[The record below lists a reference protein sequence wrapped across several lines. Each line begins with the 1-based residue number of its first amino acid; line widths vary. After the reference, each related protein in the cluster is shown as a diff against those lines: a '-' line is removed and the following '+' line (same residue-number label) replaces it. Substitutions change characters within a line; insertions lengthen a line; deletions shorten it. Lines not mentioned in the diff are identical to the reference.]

1 MLKLKPRTLLIG
13 NFDGVHLGH
22 QSLIEFAK
30 KIARESDTELS
41 ILTFKPHPREVILNK
56 KVDLI
61 LPYFEKIKMLKS
73 FSVHSIDEIGF
84 NKEISK
90 MSPNDFISKF
100 LEASGAVNIII
111 GKDFKFGIHASGNV
125 DTLVSYKKS
134 LFKVHAI
141 EIEHIVDKRI
151 SSSLIKE
158 FLSQGCI
165 CEVNRF
171 LGRNY
176 YIKGEVVEG
185 EKRGRQIGFPTTN
198 LKTEWNLLPKEGV
211 YVTYIFVNGKRYDG
225 ITNIGYRPTFGKKDL
240 LIESHLF
247 DFNEFIYGLEIKI
260 EFLKRIRSE
269 KKFDSV
275 EELIENIKKD
285 VEFAKKYLMR
295 KLLPD

>member
-73 FSVHSIDEIGF
+73 FSVNSIDEIGF

-100 LEASGAVNIII
+100 LEASGAVNIIV

-260 EFLKRIRSE
+260 EFIKRIRSE

-285 VEFAKKYLMR
+285 VLFAKKRFSEESNL
-295 KLLPD
+295 

>member
-1 MLKLKPRTLLIG
+1 LLIG

-73 FSVHSIDEIGF
+73 FSVNSIDEIGF

-100 LEASGAVNIII
+100 LEASGAVNIIV

-285 VEFAKKYLMR
+285 VLFAKKRFSEESNL
-295 KLLPD
+295 

>member
-22 QSLIEFAK
+22 QSLIELAK

-73 FSVHSIDEIGF
+73 FSVNSIDEIGF

-100 LEASGAVNIII
+100 LEASGAVNIIV

-285 VEFAKKYLMR
+285 VLFAKKRFSEESNL
-295 KLLPD
+295 

>member
-73 FSVHSIDEIGF
+73 FSVNSIDEIGF

-100 LEASGAVNIII
+100 LEASGAVNIIV

-211 YVTYIFVNGKRYDG
+211 YVTYIFVNGKRYNG

-285 VEFAKKYLMR
+285 VLFAKKRFSEESNL
-295 KLLPD
+295 

>member
-22 QSLIEFAK
+22 QSLIEFAE

-73 FSVHSIDEIGF
+73 FSVNSIDEIGF

-100 LEASGAVNIII
+100 LEASGAVNIIV

-285 VEFAKKYLMR
+285 VLFAKKRFSEESNL
-295 KLLPD
+295 

>member
-22 QSLIEFAK
+22 QSLIDFAK

-41 ILTFKPHPREVILNK
+41 ILTFKPHPREVILNT

-61 LPYFEKIKMLKS
+61 LPYFEKIKVLKS
-73 FSVHSIDEIGF
+73 FSVNSIDEIVF

-100 LEASGAVNIII
+100 LEASGAVNIIV
-111 GKDFKFGIHASGNV
+111 GKDFKFGIQASGNV
-125 DTLVSYKKS
+125 QTLVSYKKS
-134 LFKVHAI
+134 LFKVYAI
-141 EIEHIVDKRI
+141 EIEHIVNKRI

-165 CEVNRF
+165 CEVNKF

-260 EFLKRIRSE
+260 EFIKRIRSE

-285 VEFAKKYLMR
+285 VEFAKKIFGEETA
-295 KLLPD
+295 

>member
-73 FSVHSIDEIGF
+73 FSVNSIDEIGF

-295 KLLPD
+295 KLLHD

>member
-41 ILTFKPHPREVILNK
+41 ILTFKPHPREVILNT

-61 LPYFEKIKMLKS
+61 LPYFEKIKVLKS
-73 FSVHSIDEIGF
+73 FSVNSIDEIGF

-100 LEASGAVNIII
+100 LEASGAVNIIV
-111 GKDFKFGIHASGNV
+111 GKDFKFGIQASGNV
-125 DTLVSYKKS
+125 QTLVSYKKS
-134 LFKVHAI
+134 FFKVYAI
-141 EIEHIVDKRI
+141 EIEHIVNKRI

-165 CEVNRF
+165 CEVNKF

-260 EFLKRIRSE
+260 EFIKRIRSE

-285 VEFAKKYLMR
+285 VEFAKKIFGEETA
-295 KLLPD
+295 

>member
-73 FSVHSIDEIGF
+73 FSVNSIDEIGF

-100 LEASGAVNIII
+100 LEASGAVNIIV

-285 VEFAKKYLMR
+285 VLFAKKRFSEESNL
-295 KLLPD
+295 

>member
-41 ILTFKPHPREVILNK
+41 ILTFKPHPREVILNT

-61 LPYFEKIKMLKS
+61 LPYFEKIKVLKS
-73 FSVHSIDEIGF
+73 FSVNSIDEIVF

-100 LEASGAVNIII
+100 LEASGAVNIIV
-111 GKDFKFGIHASGNV
+111 GKDFKFGIQASGNV
-125 DTLVSYKKS
+125 QTLVSYKKS
-134 LFKVHAI
+134 LFKVYAI
-141 EIEHIVDKRI
+141 EIEHIVNKRI

-165 CEVNRF
+165 CEVNKF

-260 EFLKRIRSE
+260 EFIKRIRSE

-285 VEFAKKYLMR
+285 VEFAKKIFGEETA
-295 KLLPD
+295 

>member
-22 QSLIEFAK
+22 QFLIEFAK

-73 FSVHSIDEIGF
+73 FSVNSIDEIGF

-100 LEASGAVNIII
+100 LEASGAVNIIV

-285 VEFAKKYLMR
+285 VEFAKKIFNEETAS
-295 KLLPD
+295 

>member
-41 ILTFKPHPREVILNK
+41 ILTFKPHPREVILNT

-61 LPYFEKIKMLKS
+61 LPYFEKIKVLKS
-73 FSVHSIDEIGF
+73 FSVNSIDEIGF

-100 LEASGAVNIII
+100 LEASGAVNIIV
-111 GKDFKFGIHASGNV
+111 GKDFKFGIQASGNV
-125 DTLVSYKKS
+125 QTLVSYKKS
-134 LFKVHAI
+134 LFKVYAI
-141 EIEHIVDKRI
+141 EIEHIVNKRI

-165 CEVNRF
+165 CEVNKF

-260 EFLKRIRSE
+260 EFIKRIRSE
-269 KKFDSV
+269 KKFDSI
-275 EELIENIKKD
+275 EELIENIKED
-285 VEFAKKYLMR
+285 VEFAKKIFGEETA
-295 KLLPD
+295 

>member
-41 ILTFKPHPREVILNK
+41 ILTFKPHPREVILNT

-61 LPYFEKIKMLKS
+61 LPYFEKIKVLKS
-73 FSVHSIDEIGF
+73 FSVNSIDEIGF

-100 LEASGAVNIII
+100 LEASGAVNIIV
-111 GKDFKFGIHASGNV
+111 GKDFKFGIQASGNV
-125 DTLVSYKKS
+125 QTLVSYKKS
-134 LFKVHAI
+134 LFKVYAI
-141 EIEHIVDKRI
+141 EIEHIVNKRI

-165 CEVNRF
+165 CEVNKF

-260 EFLKRIRSE
+260 EFIKRIRSE

-285 VEFAKKYLMR
+285 VEFAKKIFGEETA
-295 KLLPD
+295 